1 MQVSRDVVVDLLPA
15 YLSGEASSATRTL
28 VEAHLA
34 GDPELAR
41 RLQRLRD
48 ELDALEPPELRTSS
62 RLEKLEKD
70 ILERTKLYLKVRP
83 LALMIGILFLL
94 LPLMLS
100 FRPEEGFRFTMLW
113 RPDFPQWGAIGI
125 AAVCVVNAA
134 MGFGFYYWLGRR
146 LRGVGL

>member
-1 MQVSRDVVVDLLPA
+1 MQVPRDVVVDLLPA
-15 YLSGEASSATRTL
+15 YLSGEASPATRAL

-41 RLQRLRD
+41 RLQQLRD
-48 ELDALEPPELRTSS
+48 ELRVLEPQELQISS
-62 RLEKLEKD
+62 RVEKLEKD

-83 LALMIGILFLL
+83 LALMMGILFLL

-100 FRPEEGFRFTMLW
+100 FRPEEGFVFTMFW
-113 RPDFPQWGAIGI
+113 QSDFPHWGAIGI
-125 AAVCVVNAA
+125 TAICVVNAVT
-134 MGFGFYYWLGRR
+134 GFLFYYRLGRR